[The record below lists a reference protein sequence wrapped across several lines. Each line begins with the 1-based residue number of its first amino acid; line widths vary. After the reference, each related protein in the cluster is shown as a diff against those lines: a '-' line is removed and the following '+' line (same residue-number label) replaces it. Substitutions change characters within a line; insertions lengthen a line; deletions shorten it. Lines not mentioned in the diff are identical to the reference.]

1 MTFLIVLLIHID
13 GKRKQIAIEIEQV
26 KFRQCLRIVVLHANF
41 FTGHG
46 FFFLILMFTPY
57 VCRLRNVDRHKP
69 SRGINASV
77 NLYI

>member
-46 FFFLILMFTPY
+46 FFFFFYYYKCLHLMFAVY
-57 VCRLRNVDRHKP
+57 
-69 SRGINASV
+69 GM
-77 NLYI
+77 

>member
-46 FFFLILMFTPY
+46 FFLL
-57 VCRLRNVDRHKP
+57 L
-69 SRGINASV
+69 
-77 NLYI
+77 LL